1 MNTQSSVPLEKLVQQ
16 MNLVNRTPEIDIS
29 KKKIVTTEINRPALQ
44 LTGYFDYFDA
54 DRLQIIGYVEYTYLE
69 TRTREERRQI
79 YEKQRQIMAEEI
91 KKQMGG

>member
-1 MNTQSSVPLEKLVQQ
+1 MQTLQTGPLEGREKETEQMNTQSSVPLEKLVQQ

-54 DRLQIIGYVEYTYLE
+54 DRLQIIGYV
-69 TRTREERRQI
+69 
-79 YEKQRQIMAEEI
+79 
-91 KKQMGG
+91 G